1 MAFFHEY
8 LKISLW
14 IIPVIL
20 LALWLLPKLSQKYSA
35 KLSYFVWLVVA
46 VRLLIPWNMT
56 LPAETAPIQLDIP
69 QESIIEWTPAENPV
83 ENMAINTG
91 NAINADNYVFVEPER
106 KKREKISQY
115 LPNKSFYYFGALV

>member
-35 KLSYFVWLVVA
+35 KLSYFVWLVIA

-69 QESIIEWTPAENPV
+69 QESIMEWIPDENHV
-83 ENMAINTG
+83 ENMVIHT
-91 NAINADNYVFVEPER
+91 
-106 KKREKISQY
+106 
-115 LPNKSFYYFGALV
+115 

>member
-35 KLSYFVWLVVA
+35 KLSYFVWLV
-46 VRLLIPWNMT
+46 T
-56 LPAETAPIQLDIP
+56 LTISNAGEESLDKEYIFDRFY
-69 QESIIEWTPAENPV
+69 QGSRKEGS
-83 ENMAINTG
+83 TG
-91 NAINADNYVFVEPER
+91 
-106 KKREKISQY
+106 
-115 LPNKSFYYFGALV
+115 LGLALVAAVCRYYNLRIEYKFAEGLHLFEVEF